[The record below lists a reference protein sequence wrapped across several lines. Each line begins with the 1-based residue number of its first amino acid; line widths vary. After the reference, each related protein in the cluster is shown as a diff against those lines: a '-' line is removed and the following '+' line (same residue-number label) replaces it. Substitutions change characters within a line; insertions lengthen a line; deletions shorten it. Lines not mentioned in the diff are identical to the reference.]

1 MADLETP
8 EQFAERLFGLVA
20 SDAADAIRADRAA
33 VRAAALAEAAAVCD
47 AAADD
52 YRNRRT
58 TPKWT
63 AEDAA
68 QRIRALATGA
78 TDGR

>member
-1 MADLETP
+1 MADP
-8 EQFAERLFGLVA
+8 ESPEAFAERLFGLVA
-20 SDAADAIRADRAA
+20 SDAAAAIRARDRQ
-33 VRAAALAEAAAVCD
+33 VREAALAEAAAVCD

-78 TDGR
+78 PDDR